1 MIQMGRHSTDDLWA
15 EWDNLIILILK
26 IISPIDSPKIDH
38 REHIEERNYK
48 VTEKMIQSRDKFGTG
63 EWWVSI

>member
-1 MIQMGRHSTDDLWA
+1 MWFKMGSTSTDDLWA

-26 IISPIDSPKIDH
+26 IISLADSPKIDH

-48 VTEKMIQSRDKFGTG
+48 VTENDPVKR
-63 EWWVSI
+63 